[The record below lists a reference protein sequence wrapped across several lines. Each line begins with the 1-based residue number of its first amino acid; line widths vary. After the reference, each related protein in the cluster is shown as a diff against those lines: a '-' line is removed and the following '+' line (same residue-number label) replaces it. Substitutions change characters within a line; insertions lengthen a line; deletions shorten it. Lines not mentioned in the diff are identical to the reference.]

1 MMGYTRVTSSSIAGL
16 LLKAGSN
23 RRGFSRNKLV
33 KERHVVRRV
42 IRLVRSQALMLPL
55 RKTIWLRD
63 VKLLLVATV
72 GIVRVAARDE
82 RIAIRM
88 DLVCGVADLDGGTGY
103 PPLAKRGAKGRLNF
117 PVIGLLNALKVR

>member
-1 MMGYTRVTSSSIAGL
+1 MAFPETSWLKYVTLSGESYL
-16 LLKAGSN
+16 
-23 RRGFSRNKLV
+23 
-33 KERHVVRRV
+33 
-42 IRLVRSQALMLPL
+42 LVRSQALMLPL

-117 PVIGLLNALKVR
+117 PVIGLLNASKVRGLNQSNSVTQR